1 MAAPPLRVALVAL
14 VALAIL
20 CLPTAAAKRGKRL
33 RDGDRAACACHPAG
47 YVVSAAERSCANEEY
62 MLELCTAEELA
73 AVAASGGGGEDA
85 QSSTDPPPPPPP
97 PPPEEAAGSE
107 AKPQTLSPRQRAEL
121 VEDMVVRV
129 DTAAALSGLVAAHTV
144 VLLTVGTA
152 TEAKPCKPCGVLAPN
167 LKLCL
172 QVTAER
178 RSQRQVRGAAASRNC
193 CAALVTVVHASSR

>member
-1 MAAPPLRVALVAL
+1 LGAGRATAPRCDTPAR
-14 VALAIL
+14 
-20 CLPTAAAKRGKRL
+20 PSFAK
-33 RDGDRAACACHPAG
+33 DD
-47 YVVSAAERSCANEEY
+47 EDY

-73 AVAASGGGGEDA
+73 AVAASGGGEEDA
-85 QSSTDPPPPPPP
+85 QSSTDPPPPPP

-129 DTAAALSGLVAAHTV
+129 DTAAALSELVAAHTV